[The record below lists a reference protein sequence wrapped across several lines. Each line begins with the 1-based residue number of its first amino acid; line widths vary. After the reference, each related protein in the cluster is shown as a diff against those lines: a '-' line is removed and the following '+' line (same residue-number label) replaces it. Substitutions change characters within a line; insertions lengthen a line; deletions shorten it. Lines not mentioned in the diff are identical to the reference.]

1 MDVGTELSVI
11 IVTRLGNKVEFIKK
25 STLTLESAHLS

>member
-11 IVTRLGNKVEFIKK
+11 IVTRLGNKVEFVK